1 MTKIQRLLS
10 LLSLVFVFSCTSNE
24 DEVARQEDE
33 DFLSVEIMP
42 LSYGYSKT
50 SINTSIY
57 RCNSIASDSKYQV
70 VAYYNERGNIV
81 IAKRFINSKEW
92 NIKETD
98 IWGDC
103 TDAHNSISIALDG
116 DGYIHLSYAQHGN
129 RLKYR
134 KSLEPYS
141 RDFGDLS
148 YMIDSVEEQR
158 VTYPEFYRKNDGN
171 LIFAYRSGYSGDGNL
186 VLNEYDV
193 IAKTWTR
200 KHDNLLDGEN
210 ARNAYW
216 QMYLD
221 NNDAMFLSWVWRETP
236 SVETN
241 HDLCYAYSKDLSL
254 WRNSKDEFYMLPIT
268 LADSE
273 VAYNVP
279 QNSELINQTSMA
291 VDRNGNPYIATY
303 WRDSSSV
310 IPQYRVVWN
319 DGVRWQSTQI
329 GERVTPFSLSGMGT
343 KRIPISRPKI
353 VIGNDNKA
361 FFMFRDI
368 ERGEV
373 ASMAYCKDI
382 RFQNWNIVDLTDF
395 SVEAWEPTIDM
406 DRWKKDHVLDIYVQK
421 TFQGDG
427 ETSVDAD
434 AQKVYIVEVKWTKNF
449 QNN

>member
-1 MTKIQRLLS
+1 MTKIQLLFS

-50 SINTSIY
+50 SVNTSIY
-57 RCNSIASDSKYQV
+57 RCNSIASDSKYQF

-171 LIFAYRSGYSGDGNL
+171 LIFAYRSGYSGDGDL

-193 IAKTWTR
+193 IEKNGRENMKICLMVKMLEMHTGKCIWTIMMLCFFLGCGE
-200 KHDNLLDGEN
+200 KH
-210 ARNAYW
+210 R
-216 QMYLD
+216 Q
-221 NNDAMFLSWVWRETP
+221 
-236 SVETN
+236 
-241 HDLCYAYSKDLSL
+241 
-254 WRNSKDEFYMLPIT
+254 
-268 LADSE
+268 
-273 VAYNVP
+273 
-279 QNSELINQTSMA
+279 
-291 VDRNGNPYIATY
+291 
-303 WRDSSSV
+303 
-310 IPQYRVVWN
+310 
-319 DGVRWQSTQI
+319 
-329 GERVTPFSLSGMGT
+329 
-343 KRIPISRPKI
+343 
-353 VIGNDNKA
+353 
-361 FFMFRDI
+361 
-368 ERGEV
+368 
-373 ASMAYCKDI
+373 
-382 RFQNWNIVDLTDF
+382 
-395 SVEAWEPTIDM
+395 
-406 DRWKKDHVLDIYVQK
+406 
-421 TFQGDG
+421 
-427 ETSVDAD
+427 
-434 AQKVYIVEVKWTKNF
+434 
-449 QNN
+449 